1 MTFDK
6 KKLSKLKRAVRSYS
20 KVLLQILTGDERP
33 SPELLESLN
42 LPSDITG
49 LIDTFYKYGK
59 LRAITDMGAEI
70 DALTDEDFSSLV
82 DNSTL
87 TPVQKHAVEMSK
99 IRAETFI
106 ESLEQRI
113 ISDATNEALQSDLRM
128 WRTLAEE
135 TPTAISES
143 MTREQFRSRIREK
156 AQDWNRDW
164 HRVAH
169 TELWEAKCQG
179 EAAAIIKNES
189 IQSNDG
195 VETEVYKQVS
205 PDACPKCRELFY
217 EADGITPKTFKLSEL
232 MENGTNVG
240 RKQREWLPVVGC
252 VHPNCHCVLCVKPK
266 GTVFDETGKLVYKP
280 RRFSE

>member
-1 MTFDK
+1 MK
-6 KKLSKLKRAVRSYS
+6 LNRSQLKKLRRIVEEHG
-20 KVLLQILTGDERP
+20 KVLLQILTGDEHP
-33 SPELLESLN
+33 SPELLEKLN

-49 LIDTFYKYGK
+49 LIDTFYKYGRI
-59 LRAITDMGAEI
+59 RAITDMGAEM
-70 DALTDEDFSSLV
+70 DSMTDDDFQKLV
-82 DNSTL
+82 KESTL
-87 TPVQKHAVEMSK
+87 SSVQKHSAEMAK
-99 IRAETFI
+99 LRADNFVHT
-106 ESLEQRI
+106 LEQRI
-113 ISDATNEALQSDLRM
+113 ISDTVSESVQEDLKM
-128 WRTLAEE
+128 WRTLSEE
-135 TPTAISES
+135 TPVAITES
-143 MTREQFRSRIREK
+143 LSREQFRSRLREK
-156 AQDWNRDW
+156 TQEWNRDW

-179 EAAAIIKNES
+179 EAAAIVKNES

-195 VETEVYKQVS
+195 AETEVYKQVS

-217 EADGITPKTFKLSEL
+217 ESDGVTPKTFKLSEL

-280 RRFSE
+280 RRFGE